1 MTFYVRIR
9 KIGPDPDP
17 TKRSVSDRIRSSTM
31 GVTTKLNPQ
40 QIMEQQMMEELQK
53 RKEEQLREAAKR
65 EVQIS
70 FSCACAERGITQ
82 YTVVLAHA
90 QREILNSFSRAC
102 ADRETVCLA
111 HAQREI
117 LNSFSR
123 ANAE

>member
-17 TKRSVSDRIRSSTM
+17 TKRSGSDRIRSSTM

-70 FSCACAERGITQ
+70 FSCACAERGIT
-82 YTVVLAHA
+82 VGLVHV

-111 HAQREI
+111 HAKREI